1 MLLYEWYTAFDSFC
15 QVISH
20 TMIYDD

>member
-20 TMIYDD
+20 TVIYDD